1 MRLKRIL
8 EAFAERILC
17 FEAHRNVW
25 RNWILEGAHPTF
37 GSQIPNRAASQ
48 PIPRAGRVAAL
59 APSDMLM
66 RKQVILAVFVVAF
79 ALRAETELEVR
90 II

>member
-25 RNWILEGAHPTF
+25 RNWIFPGAHPTF
-37 GSQIPNRAASQ
+37 SSQLPNRAASQ
-48 PIPRAGRVAAL
+48 PIPRAGQAAAL